1 MVYPGVNHT
10 DSPPGFRATPTP
22 TPQLQIVGSGDSSTV
37 PLGSAP
43 ERPHSTPAGARSV
56 GASARRPSVWYSS
69 QPRRSGAP
77 WIPAFGSSPCDVAP
91 VQSQWGQKPRKY
103 ANGPPGSRL
112 PAPGSGERCSFEMG
126 EEAEWLNKH
135 RSDGR

>member
-10 DSPPGFRATPTP
+10 DSPPGVPALP

-91 VQSQWGQKPRKY
+91 VQSQWEKSPENMQMV
-103 ANGPPGSRL
+103 RL
-112 PAPGSGERCSFEMG
+112 APGSWLPALGSAALLKLERRLSG
-126 EEAEWLNKH
+126 
-135 RSDGR
+135 